1 MLFVE
6 EEPIEVS
13 DLSSDDEVAV
23 VPVVP
28 EVDADASAAAMAF
41 VPIVPEVPAVSVSLD
56 RLLQDADAS
65 VAAMTFVQTRLAD
78 RDGVVLRV
86 LRGRTL
92 EAHALQTIELLERV
106 LSAARSLIVSNN

>member
-41 VPIVPEVPAVSVSLD
+41 VPEVPAVSVSLD